1 MQGATG
7 ITKIV
12 GEGFVKLPIEDG
24 ILVEAYH
31 APMPSSNILSVALL
45 SDRYEV
51 VLSKS
56 IKIYPACFLMRK
68 KTFEIVTEYPLKSR
82 LYPISLPSITRK
94 SYSEDNGPLAPCALS

>member
-68 KTFEIVTEYPLKSR
+68 KNLRNCHGISSEKWALSYFSTFD
-82 LYPISLPSITRK
+82 
-94 SYSEDNGPLAPCALS
+94 YSEILQ